1 MENKYVKIVYQ
12 SKPIGPEKI
21 ILYLTT
27 FDIDKYSKDLERK
40 EFAIGVDMPS
50 EKYYELNNINI
61 SEIEK
66 RLNDYVK
73 NFYAPYI
80 EEIKTYLKLL
90 KTTYTMEPKVFDNIK
105 NVNNVEKIT
114 CNNIYGNVNNCE
126 VLYCNEIHGKVN
138 NVEKIVYK
146 KH

>member
-1 MENKYVKIVYQ
+1 MNNKYIKIVYQ
-12 SKPIGPEKI
+12 SEPVGPEKI
-21 ILYLTT
+21 ILYLTS
-27 FDIDKYSKDLERK
+27 FDIDKYNQDLEK
-40 EFAIGVDMPS
+40 KQFAIEVPYNVNEPNMS
-50 EKYYELNNINI
+50 
-61 SEIEK
+61 IEA

-73 NFYAPYI
+73 KFYEPYI
-80 EEIKTYLKLL
+80 EEVKTYLNLL
-90 KTTYTMEPKVFDNIK
+90 KNTNIIEPKVYDNVR

-138 NVEKIVYK
+138 NVDKIIYK